1 MQLGE
6 LTTEIVDNVDIHC
19 QNVKLPVVV
28 STVECDLVDKMANFI
43 LCKLLLYCFQTFI
56 SVLSSFGNYFGKLHL
71 LYFW

>member
-6 LTTEIVDNVDIHC
+6 LTTEIVDNVDRHC

-28 STVECDLVDKMANFI
+28 STVECDLVDKMGNFI
-43 LCKLLLYCFQTFI
+43 LSKLIIYCFQTFK
-56 SVLSSFGNYFGKLHL
+56 SVLRSFGNYFGKLHL